1 MHEPVFF
8 EDLSVG
14 AIFDSI
20 SKTITETE
28 IIEFGWKYDPQPF
41 HISKPDALASSFGGL
56 IASGF
61 MTAAITFRLICQ
73 SNGFQTTSLGSYGI
87 EELRWLKPVRPDDT
101 LKASMEIMDLRRSK
115 SRPLSGI
122 AQCLFKTSNQK
133 NQIVMTMES
142 AWILKC
148 RMGNA

>member
-14 AIFDSI
+14 AIFDSV
-20 SKTITETE
+20 SKTVTETE

-101 LKASMEIMDLRRSK
+101 LKASMEITGLRRSK
-115 SRPLSGI
+115 SRPLS
-122 AQCLFKTSNQK
+122 
-133 NQIVMTMES
+133 VP
-142 AWILKC
+142 
-148 RMGNA
+148 

>member
-61 MTAAITFRLICQ
+61 MTVAITFR
-73 SNGFQTTSLGSYGI
+73 
-87 EELRWLKPVRPDDT
+87 
-101 LKASMEIMDLRRSK
+101 
-115 SRPLSGI
+115 
-122 AQCLFKTSNQK
+122 
-133 NQIVMTMES
+133 
-142 AWILKC
+142 
-148 RMGNA
+148 

>member
-101 LKASMEIMDLRRSK
+101 LKASMEITGLRRSK
-115 SRPLSGI
+115 FRPLSGI

-133 NQIVMTMES
+133 NEIVMTMES